1 MNVSEGKPTVSMARR
16 IQLITGLLAFIIAL
30 LLSIVGGI
38 ASPDSG
44 QIVLALVVLGIIVGL
59 LNVSQKEMAPLLLAA
74 IALVVVGGTGFA
86 ALDNIVASLGTTI
99 DRMVH
104 YMAVFMAPAALIS
117 AVRIMVAVGL
127 PTS

>member
-1 MNVSEGKPTVSMARR
+1 MNVSEGKPAVSMARR
-16 IQLITGLLAFIIAL
+16 IQLITGLLAFIVAL

-44 QIVLALVVLGIIVGL
+44 QIVLALVILGIIVGL

-74 IALVVVGGTGFA
+74 IALVVVGGTGFV